1 MEQLRNPVV
10 VVQDPLVDN
19 REDHSNVNLPNR
31 DSVEMGH
38 ETYPLINRQEDSS
51 QENMP
56 RGDSVESDTESLS
69 GVRSYVNT
77 LCK

>member
-1 MEQLRNPVV
+1 MEQLRNPAV

-19 REDHSNVNLPNR
+19 RGDHSNVNLER

-38 ETYPLINRQEDSS
+38 ETDPLINLQEDSS

-56 RGDSVESDTESLS
+56 RRNSVESDTESLS

>member
-1 MEQLRNPVV
+1 MEQLQNPVAV
-10 VVQDPLVDN
+10 AQDPLVDN
-19 REDHSNVNLPNR
+19 RGDNSNVNLPHR
-31 DSVEMGH
+31 DSVEMGQ
-38 ETYPLINRQEDSS
+38 ETDPLINRQEDSS

-56 RGDSVESDTESLS
+56 RRDSVESDTESLS

>member
-1 MEQLRNPVV
+1 MEQLQNPAV
-10 VVQDPLVDN
+10 VVQDHLVDN
-19 REDHSNVNLPNR
+19 RGDHSNANLPNR
-31 DSVEMGH
+31 DSVEMCH
-38 ETYPLINRQEDSS
+38 ETDPLINRQEDSS

-56 RGDSVESDTESLS
+56 RRDSVESDTESLS